1 MPDNTIGEAYL
12 QIKPS
17 MEGITGDIKAAMGD
31 AGEKGSSSFGSAFS
45 SGLKKMGAVA
55 LSATAAAATG
65 VSALAKSAVS
75 GFADFE
81 QLSGGIE
88 TLFGEENAKEVM
100 ENADKAFKT
109 AGLSANEYMETVTSF
124 SASLINS
131 LGDYSWQAAA
141 YADEAIIDMADNA
154 NKMGTDIS
162 SIQTAYQG
170 FAKQN
175 YTMLDN
181 LKLGY
186 GGTKEEMERLLRDA
200 EKLEGY
206 DVGAFDVS
214 NFADIVEAIHIV
226 QENLGV
232 AGATAAE
239 ADSTISGSLASV
251 GSAWKNLISSFA
263 NPDADLGTL
272 IDRLVETGT
281 TALGNLMPA
290 IQHALVGIGNA
301 ILQLT
306 PIIAQMLPQLLST
319 LLPVLIEAAM
329 TLVNSLAAALPDL
342 AVILIEQ
349 IPVIMD
355 SVVTTLISLL
365 PLLVETGLNIILAL
379 ADGII
384 QALPDLIP
392 AIVDVILTIVEKL
405 TDPDTIVK
413 LVDAALQII
422 IALAEG
428 LLKAL
433 PKLIEKAPVIIM
445 NLVEGLIKA
454 LPKILI
460 AAAELIATFIIG
472 IFDNIHKLF
481 DIGKEFIES
490 IKNGFMEK
498 VESAKNWGRDLISN
512 FIGGITEKWDKLKDT
527 VSGVAGKV
535 KDFLGFSEPK
545 EGPLANFHTYAPD
558 MMDLFA
564 SGIRNNIG
572 KVEDAMSLLTSDVS
586 TEMTTTA
593 NMVGASPKRTLAV
606 QTAGQNGSDI
616 SDAVFQAVYTGMSRA
631 LKENGGMT
639 GWESATVDD
648 IFAVMRRKA
657 NNYNKMTGNSAFA

>member
-17 MEGITGDIKAAMGD
+17 MEGISSEIKSAMGD
-31 AGEKGSSSFGSAFS
+31 AGEKGSSTFGAAFS
-45 SGLKKMGAVA
+45 SGLKKMGTVA

-88 TLFGEENAKEVM
+88 TLFGEDSAKEVM

-109 AGLSANEYMETVTSF
+109 AGLSANDYMETVTSF

-131 LGDYSWQAAA
+131 LGDNSWQAAA
-141 YADEAIIDMADNA
+141 YADEAITDMADNA
-154 NKMGTDIS
+154 NKMGTDIA

-200 EKLEGY
+200 EAMEGY
-206 DVGAFDVS
+206 MEGAFDVS

-226 QENLGV
+226 QENMGI

-251 GSAWKNLISSFA
+251 GSAWQNLISSFA
-263 NPDADLGTL
+263 NPEADLGTL
-272 IDRLVETGT
+272 IGNLVETGK

-290 IQHALVGIGNA
+290 IEEALLGIGDA

-306 PIIAQMLPQLLST
+306 PIISDLLPELLST
-319 LLPVLIEAAM
+319 LLPVLLEAAM
-329 TLVNSLAAALPDL
+329 TLVNSLAAALPDI
-342 AVILIEQ
+342 AVVLIDQ
-349 IPVIMD
+349 IPLIMD
-355 SVVTTLISLL
+355 SMIKTLITLL
-365 PLLVETGLNIILAL
+365 PLLVETGLQLILAL

-384 QALPDLIP
+384 DALPELIP
-392 AIVDVILTIVEKL
+392 ALVDVIMTIVEKL

-413 LVDAALQII
+413 LVQAALKIM

-428 LLKAL
+428 LIKAI
-433 PKLIEKAPVIIM
+433 PKLVQKAPVIIK
-445 NLVEGLIKA
+445 NLVTAIIEA
-454 LPKILI
+454 VPQILK
-460 AAAELIATFIIG
+460 AAAKLISTFVGGITDGIG
-472 IFDNIHKLF
+472 KIV
-481 DIGKEFIES
+481 DIGKDLVDS
-490 IKNGFMEK
+490 VKKGFTEK
-498 VESAKNWGRDLISN
+498 VEAAKNWGKDLISN
-512 FIGGITEKWDKLKDT
+512 FVGGIKDKWENLKDT

-535 KDFLGFSEPK
+535 KDFLGFSEPE
-545 EGPLANFHTYAPD
+545 EGPLSDFHTYAPD

-564 SGIRNNIG
+564 KGIKDNIG
-572 KVEDAMSLLTSDVS
+572 KVENAMSLLTGNVSSDL
-586 TEMTTTA
+586 TTTS
-593 NMVGASPKRTLAV
+593 NLVGVTPKRTLAV
-606 QTAGQNGSDI
+606 QDRSSQSSAMF
-616 SDAVFQAVYTGMSRA
+616 DAIFKAVYQGLTQA
-631 LKENGGMT
+631 LKENGGLNGLEAASM
-639 GWESATVDD
+639 DD
-648 IFAVMRRKA
+648 IFFAVKKKA
-657 NNYNKMTGNSAFA
+657 SDYTKRTGANAFG